1 MDKALASGA
10 RNRGS
15 IPREDTAKKNLKV
28 KKTMRLLKRYVR
40 NAEKTK
46 KPQSS
51 KVKFSESCRRFFC
64 ENQFKTLIFVRKSN

>member
-1 MDKALASGA
+1 
-10 RNRGS
+10 
-15 IPREDTAKKNLKV
+15 LKV